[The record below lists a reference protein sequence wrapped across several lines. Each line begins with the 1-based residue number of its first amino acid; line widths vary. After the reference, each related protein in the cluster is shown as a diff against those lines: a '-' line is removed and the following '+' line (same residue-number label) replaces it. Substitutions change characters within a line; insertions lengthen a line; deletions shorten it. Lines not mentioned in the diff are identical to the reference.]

1 MNCTI
6 TFNEQTTLFLNE
18 LASTLGQITAG
29 IISTVLV
36 LPMYNFYKTK
46 VKTE

>member
-18 LASTLGQITAG
+18 LSSTLGQITAG
-29 IISTVLV
+29 IISTALV

-46 VKTE
+46 VKIE